1 MTTSNQRS
9 YAAIGRVCVNWSD
22 IEYQCQ
28 RIAEVTAPLLAVD
41 CARPDVGLVLSVALA
56 HMDVRNKIATAKVFL
71 EQSSLPAALTRSVV
85 KLLDRV
91 DNDYRLERNRFVHD
105 EWVVSKERS
114 ARSTLR
120 PKIVKPQARQSRLL
134 LGQTKMMSIDQMEEF
149 ADTLG
154 DALHE
159 LAELGDCIE
168 GHFLEVAPVL
178 QAARDNEPATHS

>member
-41 CARPDVGLVLSVALA
+41 CARSDVGLVLSVALA
-56 HMDVRNKIATAKVFL
+56 HMDVRNKIATAKAYL
-71 EQSSLPAALTRSVV
+71 AQSSLPASLLKSVV
-85 KLLDRV
+85 SLLDRI
-91 DNDYRLERNRFVHD
+91 DNDYRIERNRYVHD

-114 ARSTLR
+114 ARSTVR

-134 LGQTKMMSIDQMEEF
+134 MGQTKMMTVEQMEEF

-168 GHFLEVAPVL
+168 GHFLEIAPAL
-178 QAARDNEPATHS
+178 RAAREASDA